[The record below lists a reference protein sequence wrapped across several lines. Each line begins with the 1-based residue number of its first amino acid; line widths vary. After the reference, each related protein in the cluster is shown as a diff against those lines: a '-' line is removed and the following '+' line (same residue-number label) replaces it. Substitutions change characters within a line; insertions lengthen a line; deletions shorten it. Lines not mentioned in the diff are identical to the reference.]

1 MPATDVPATDVP
13 VTDSAAT
20 GLPATDSVRADYSTI
35 TPDGEVKEAGGS
47 LYAYLPAPTVQSHAA
62 NLLTLPDGRLG
73 CVWFGGT
80 QEGVPDISI
89 WFSTLEPG
97 SRKWSPAEQLS
108 DDSSRSEQNPILF
121 AAPDNRLWLL
131 YTAQKAGNQDT
142 AEVRRRISADGGRT
156 WGPVE
161 TLFPANETGGVF
173 VRQLP
178 VVLPSGRWIIPI
190 FRCITTPGEKWVGN
204 SDDSAVMISDDA
216 GATWSEHV
224 LPGSLGCVHMNIQP
238 VADGSLLALFRSRWA
253 DWIYESR
260 STDGGTT
267 WSEPVPTELPNNN
280 SSIQFTAL
288 ADGRLALVYNHSQAE
303 ASTERRLSL
312 YDEIDDEGLADEQA
326 QLPEPVV
333 TSGSDDT
340 SGAGS
345 DVGGSAGGSGGSA
358 GGSEGGR
365 SAFWGTPRSPMTLAI
380 SEDSGRSWPIRRNL
394 DVGDG
399 YCLSNNSRDGLNR
412 EYSYPSIHQGRD
424 GALNIA
430 YTYFR
435 QAIKYVR
442 VDPQWAYEGTSTPGE
457 EAAEQASSRAGG
469 GERG

>member
-1 MPATDVPATDVP
+1 MTTTTDE
-13 VTDSAAT
+13 
-20 GLPATDSVRADYSTI
+20 YSTI
-35 TPDGEVKEAGGS
+35 TPDGTVKTADGADF
-47 LYAYLPAPTVQSHAA
+47 AYLPAPTVQSHAA

-97 SRKWSPAEQLS
+97 SSQWSSPEQLS
-108 DDSSRSEQNPILF
+108 DDSTRSEQNPILF
-121 AAPDNRLWLL
+121 TNADGALWLL

-142 AEVRRRISADGGRT
+142 AEVRRRISLDSGRS
-156 WGPVE
+156 WGEVE
-161 TLFPANETGGVF
+161 TLFAANETGGVF

-178 VVLPSGRWIIPI
+178 VVLPSGRLIIPI

-253 DWIYESR
+253 DSIYESR
-260 STDGGTT
+260 STDDGST

-280 SSIQFTAL
+280 SSIQFVAL
-288 ADGRLALVYNHSQAE
+288 TDGRLALVYNHSRAGE
-303 ASTERRLSL
+303 GTERRLSL
-312 YDEIDDEGLADEQA
+312 YDEIDDDGLAEEQGVA
-326 QLPEPVV
+326 EPDA
-333 TSGSDDT
+333 SAFSEDD
-340 SGAGS
+340 G
-345 DVGGSAGGSGGSA
+345 VK
-358 GGSEGGR
+358 R
-365 SAFWGTPRSPMTLAI
+365 AFWGTPRSPMTLAI
-380 SEDSGRSWPIRRNL
+380 SEDSGQTWPIRRNL

-412 EYSYPSIHQGRD
+412 EYSYPSIHQGPD

-435 QAIKYVR
+435 QAIKFVR
-442 VDPQWAYEGTSTPGE
+442 VNPQWAYEGTTTPGGD
-457 EAAEQASSRAGG
+457 S
-469 GERG
+469 

>member
-1 MPATDVPATDVP
+1 MTIT
-13 VTDSAAT
+13 TDS
-20 GLPATDSVRADYSTI
+20 YSTI
-35 TPDGEVKEAGGS
+35 TPDGVVKTADGAS
-47 LYAYLPAPTVQSHAA
+47 FAYLPAPTVQSHAA

-89 WFSTLEPG
+89 WFSTLEPV
-97 SRKWSPAEQLS
+97 SSQWSSPQQLS
-108 DDSSRSEQNPILF
+108 DDSTRSEQNPILF
-121 AAPDNRLWLL
+121 TNTDGALWLL

-142 AEVRRRISADGGRT
+142 AEVRRRISLDSGRI
-156 WGPVE
+156 WGAVE

-178 VVLPSGRWIIPI
+178 VVLPSGRLIIPI

-216 GATWSEHV
+216 GATWTEHV

-253 DWIYESR
+253 DSIYESR
-260 STDGGTT
+260 STDDGST

-280 SSIQFTAL
+280 SSIQFVAL
-288 ADGRLALVYNHSQAE
+288 TDGRLALVYNHSRAGE
-303 ASTERRLSL
+303 GTARRLSL
-312 YDEIDDEGLADEQA
+312 YDEIDDDGLADEQGQVA
-326 QLPEPVV
+326 EPDA
-333 TSGSDDT
+333 SAFSEDD
-340 SGAGS
+340 G
-345 DVGGSAGGSGGSA
+345 VK
-358 GGSEGGR
+358 R
-365 SAFWGTPRSPMTLAI
+365 AFWGTPRSPMTLAI

-412 EYSYPSIHQGRD
+412 EYSYPSIHQGPD

-435 QAIKYVR
+435 QAIKFVR
-442 VDPQWAYEGTSTPGE
+442 VDPQWAYDGTTTPGGD
-457 EAAEQASSRAGG
+457 A
-469 GERG
+469 

>member
-1 MPATDVPATDVP
+1 MTIT
-13 VTDSAAT
+13 TDS
-20 GLPATDSVRADYSTI
+20 YSTI
-35 TPDGEVKEAGGS
+35 TPDGVVKTADGAS
-47 LYAYLPAPTVQSHAA
+47 FAYLPAPTVQSHAA

-97 SRKWSPAEQLS
+97 SSQWSSPQQLS
-108 DDSSRSEQNPILF
+108 DDSTRSEQNPILF
-121 AAPDNRLWLL
+121 TNTDGALWLL

-142 AEVRRRISADGGRT
+142 AEVRRRISLDSGRT
-156 WGPVE
+156 WGAVE

-178 VVLPSGRWIIPI
+178 VVLPSGRLIIPI

-216 GATWSEHV
+216 GATWTEHV

-253 DWIYESR
+253 DSIYESR
-260 STDGGTT
+260 STDHGST

-280 SSIQFTAL
+280 SSIQFVAL
-288 ADGRLALVYNHSQAE
+288 TDGRLALVYNHSRAGE
-303 ASTERRLSL
+303 GTARRLSL
-312 YDEIDDEGLADEQA
+312 YDEIDDDGLADEQGQVA
-326 QLPEPVV
+326 EPDA
-333 TSGSDDT
+333 SAFSEDD
-340 SGAGS
+340 G
-345 DVGGSAGGSGGSA
+345 VK
-358 GGSEGGR
+358 R
-365 SAFWGTPRSPMTLAI
+365 AFWGTPRSPMTLAI

-412 EYSYPSIHQGRD
+412 EYSYPSIHQGPD

-435 QAIKYVR
+435 QAIKFVR
-442 VDPQWAYEGTSTPGE
+442 VDPQWAYDGSTTPGGD
-457 EAAEQASSRAGG
+457 A
-469 GERG
+469 

>member
-1 MPATDVPATDVP
+1 MQNTT
-13 VTDSAAT
+13 TDS
-20 GLPATDSVRADYSTI
+20 YSTI
-35 TPDGEVKEAGGS
+35 TPDGAVKRADGADF
-47 LYAYLPAPTVQSHAA
+47 AYLPAPTVQSHAA

-89 WFSTLEPG
+89 WFSALEPG
-97 SRKWSPAEQLS
+97 SSQWSEAQQLS
-108 DDSSRSEQNPILF
+108 DDSARSEQNPILF
-121 AAPDNRLWLL
+121 TNADGALWLL

-142 AEVRRRISADGGRT
+142 AEVRRRISTDSGRT
-156 WGPVE
+156 WGEVE
-161 TLFPANETGGVF
+161 TLFAANETGGVF

-178 VVLPSGRWIIPI
+178 VVLPSGRLIVPI
-190 FRCITTPGEKWVGN
+190 FRCITVPGEKWVGN

-216 GATWSEHV
+216 GATWSEQV

-253 DWIYESR
+253 DSIYESR
-260 STDGGTT
+260 STDDGST

-288 ADGRLALVYNHSQAE
+288 ADGRLALVYNHSRAE

-312 YDEIDDEGLADEQA
+312 YDEIDDDGLAEEQG
-326 QLPEPVV
+326 QLAEPDAAAF
-333 TSGSDDT
+333 SEDD
-340 SGAGS
+340 G
-345 DVGGSAGGSGGSA
+345 VK
-358 GGSEGGR
+358 R
-365 SAFWGTPRSPMTLAI
+365 AFWGTPRSPMTLAI

-412 EYSYPSIHQGRD
+412 EYSYPSIHQGPD
-424 GALNIA
+424 GSLNIA

-435 QAIKYVR
+435 QAIKFVR
-442 VDPQWAYEGTSTPGE
+442 VDPQWAYEGTQTPGGLE
-457 EAAEQASSRAGG
+457 DGSINA
-469 GERG
+469 

>member
-1 MPATDVPATDVP
+1 MTNTT
-13 VTDSAAT
+13 TDS
-20 GLPATDSVRADYSTI
+20 YSTI
-35 TPDGEVKEAGGS
+35 TPDGTVKTADGADF
-47 LYAYLPAPTVQSHAA
+47 AYLPAPTVQSHAA

-89 WFSTLEPG
+89 WFSALEPG
-97 SRKWSPAEQLS
+97 SSQWSAPEQLS
-108 DDSSRSEQNPILF
+108 DDSTRSEQNPILF
-121 AAPDNRLWLL
+121 VAPDGALWLL

-142 AEVRRRISADGGRT
+142 AEVRRRISLDSGRT

-161 TLFPANETGGVF
+161 TLFAANETGGVF

-178 VVLPSGRWIIPI
+178 VVLPSGRLIIPI

-216 GATWSEHV
+216 GATWTETV

-253 DWIYESR
+253 DSIYESR
-260 STDGGTT
+260 STDDGST

-288 ADGRLALVYNHSQAE
+288 ADGRLALVYNHARSGE
-303 ASTERRLSL
+303 GTERRLSL
-312 YDEIDDEGLADEQA
+312 YDEIDDDGLAEEQGQVA
-326 QLPEPVV
+326 EP
-333 TSGSDDT
+333 D
-340 SGAGS
+340 A
-345 DVGGSAGGSGGSA
+345 SAF
-358 GGSEGGR
+358 SEHDGVKR
-365 SAFWGTPRSPMTLAI
+365 AFWGTPRSPMTLAI

-412 EYSYPSIHQGRD
+412 EYSYPSIHQGPD
-424 GALNIA
+424 GSLNIA

-435 QAIKYVR
+435 QAIKFVR
-442 VDPQWAYEGTSTPGE
+442 VDPQWAYDGSTTPGGLE
-457 EAAEQASSRAGG
+457 DGSIND
-469 GERG
+469 

>member
-1 MPATDVPATDVP
+1 VSS
-13 VTDSAAT
+13 TDSLSTPAAAPST
-20 GLPATDSVRADYSTI
+20 SAGYSTI
-35 TPDGEVKEAGGS
+35 TPDGEVKEAGDS
-47 LYAYLPAPTVQSHAA
+47 QYAYLPAPTVQSHAA

-97 SRKWSPAEQLS
+97 SRQWSGADQLS
-108 DDSSRSEQNPILF
+108 DDSARSEQNPILF

-142 AEVRRRISADGGRT
+142 AEVRRRISGDSGRT

-161 TLFPANETGGVF
+161 TLFPANQTGGVF

-178 VVLPSGRWIIPI
+178 VVLPSGRLIIPI

-253 DWIYESR
+253 DSIYESR
-260 STDGGTT
+260 STDAGTT

-280 SSIQFTAL
+280 SSIQFVAL
-288 ADGRLALVYNHSQAE
+288 ADGRLALVYNHSRAE

-312 YDEIDDEGLADEQA
+312 YDEIDDDGLAEEQG
-326 QLPEPVV
+326 QITEPVV
-333 TSGSDDT
+333 TAET
-340 SGAGS
+340 LAGS
-345 DVGGSAGGSGGSA
+345 ADGG
-358 GGSEGGR
+358 ER
-365 SAFWGTPRSPMTLAI
+365 KAFWGTPRSPMTLAI

-412 EYSYPSIHQGRD
+412 EYSYPSIHQGPD

-442 VDPQWAYEGTSTPGE
+442 VDPQWAYEGTGTPGE
-457 EAAEQASSRAGG
+457 TADQTGDG
-469 GERG
+469 KQ